1 MSDTAK
7 PTLNKGCT
15 VKLWDR
21 ANFRYFV
28 SDEAVDVYQ
37 ETNLTPRQL
46 LERVRELEAEQK
58 ALLST
63 LKAYVSS
70 MQIIHE
76 PGRSEAINAA
86 DDAAKNLIARFEDAA
101 LAKHGENV

>member
-1 MSDTAK
+1 MTDIAK
-7 PTLNKGCT
+7 PTQLLESAAYDATLLLSAKN
-15 VKLWDR
+15 V
-21 ANFRYFV
+21 
-28 SDEAVDVYQ
+28 
-37 ETNLTPRQL
+37 ETETGLTPWQL
-46 LERVRELEAEQK
+46 LERVRELEAGQK

-86 DDAAKNLIARFEDAA
+86 DAAAKNLIARFEDAA
-101 LAKHGENV
+101 LAKHGEGV